1 MKKKLVALV
10 ALAAM
15 VLSMLPVAAFAD
27 ETTTPTTP
35 KINIYVTGYNNDM
48 SRDEISVSIT
58 GDDLEVGMLVY
69 WLVNGVDQPQY
80 LGKITRT
87 GESQNNFYIK
97 KADIPGIEDGV
108 NRPLTI
114 SVSDADFENFII
126 SKEVDKDIQP
136 VAPSSMKINVDTK
149 GGTSNR
155 TFTVTFDDEYVM
167 GANDELAYQQFD
179 KDGDPVPGTNTKY
192 VDITSV
198 KDGKFTFTK
207 SFDEDTAS
215 VKFTFERNGVA
226 DKDLTATVKLESPY
240 GEFKE
245 LMLDFGTTVIK
256 QGETLTG
263 KLYYVN
269 TDGKRTD
276 ITDEADS
283 YNVVTTD
290 SDALESSN
298 SPDTPTVTIAD
309 DATLG
314 SKVNILAFYNNKPVN
329 ASLTVID
336 DAEPGKVKMNI
347 TSGSIVTEKEDQ
359 IGVAFTLLDNNG
371 KTMKLSFRPTNVDIR
386 WIDSSVSDPGFS
398 VIATDGTTT
407 LLQTKGVLNTALA
420 CKKPCTGKFEITF
433 TDDKGH
439 AYQVVSDTF
448 TFKDPDA
455 EPEGAQKVVVT
466 IGSTT
471 MQVDGK
477 NKTIIAPPIIDNGR
491 TYVPLRAISE
501 AFGATVDWKQAT
513 NLITIDR
520 GDTHIVMTPYKL
532 AYTLNGQEKMMDV
545 APYISTAY
553 ASTMV
558 PVRFIADAFGFD
570 SIPEYNAD
578 NTTRAVTFTV
588 K

>member
-27 ETTTPTTP
+27 GTTTPA
-35 KINIYVTGYNNDM
+35 KDINIYVTGYDSNVSGQDV
-48 SRDEISVSIT
+48 SVSIT
-58 GDDLEVGMLVY
+58 GKDLKVGMAVY
-69 WLVNGVDQPQY
+69 WRVDNVSEFEY
-80 LGKITRT
+80 LGDITKTT
-87 GESQNNFYIK
+87 GQNNFYIK
-97 KADIPGIEDGV
+97 KADIPELSSADA
-108 NRPLTI
+108 NDLTI
-114 SVSDADFENFII
+114 AVMDDDLNRLALESFE
-126 SKEVDKDIQP
+126 KEVLP
-136 VAPSSMKINVDTK
+136 VAPSSMKITVDTK

-155 TFTVTFDDEYVM
+155 TFTVTFDDDYVM
-167 GANDELAYQQFD
+167 GENDELAYQQYD
-179 KDGDPVPGTNTKY
+179 KDGDAVPGTNTKY

-240 GEFKE
+240 GELKE
-245 LMLDFGTTVIK
+245 LDYDFGSAIVK
-256 QGETLTG
+256 QGEKVSGTV
-263 KLYYVN
+263 YYVN

-276 ITDEADS
+276 ITDEVEGYFFSCDDNSVIA
-283 YNVVTTD
+283 
-290 SDALESSN
+290 SSN
-298 SPDTPTVTIAD
+298 TTTGELTIAD
-309 DATLG
+309 NAKLG
-314 SKVNILAFYNNKPVN
+314 SVIKANAFYNGKTITT
-329 ASLTVID
+329 SLTVVS
-336 DAEPGKVKMNI
+336 DADPGDVKMNR
-347 TSGSIVTEKEDQ
+347 TSYNAGEEL
-359 IGVAFTLLDNNG
+359 GLEFTLLDDKG
-371 KTMKLSFRPTNVDIR
+371 QTKKLDFFPSNIDIR
-386 WIDSSVSDPGFS
+386 WIDSSVSDPGFR
-398 VIATDGTTT
+398 VNLTDHGASIT
-407 LLQTKGVLNTALA
+407 TKGKLLTSIT
-420 CKKPCTGKFEITF
+420 CDKPCTGKFEITF

-455 EPEGAQKVVVT
+455 EPEGAKKVVVT

-477 NKTIIAPPIIDNGR
+477 NKTIIAPPIVDNGR

-501 AFGATVDWKQAT
+501 AFGATVDWKQET

-532 AYTLNGQEKMMDV
+532 AYTLNGQEKIMDV

>member
-27 ETTTPTTP
+27 NTTTPA
-35 KINIYVTGYNNDM
+35 KDINIYVTGYDSNVSGQDV
-48 SRDEISVSIT
+48 SVSIT
-58 GDDLEVGMLVY
+58 GKDLKVGMAVY
-69 WLVNGVDQPQY
+69 WRVDNVSEFEY
-80 LGKITRT
+80 LGDITKTT
-87 GESQNNFYIK
+87 GQNNFYIK
-97 KADIPGIEDGV
+97 KADIPGLSSADA
-108 NRPLTI
+108 NDLTI
-114 SVSDADFENFII
+114 AVMDDDLNRLALESFE
-126 SKEVDKDIQP
+126 KEVLP
-136 VAPSSMKINVDTK
+136 VAPSSMKITVDTK

-155 TFTVTFDDEYVM
+155 TFTVTFDDDYVM
-167 GANDELAYQQFD
+167 GENDELAYQQYD
-179 KDGDPVPGTNTKY
+179 KDGDAVPGTNTKY

-245 LMLDFGTTVIK
+245 LVLDFGTTVIK

-290 SDALESSN
+290 SDALESSS

-455 EPEGAQKVVVT
+455 EPEGAEKVVVT

>member
-27 ETTTPTTP
+27 GTTTPA
-35 KINIYVTGYNNDM
+35 KDINIYVTGYDSNVSGQDV
-48 SRDEISVSIT
+48 SVSIT
-58 GDDLEVGMLVY
+58 GKDLKVGMAVY
-69 WLVNGVDQPQY
+69 WRVDNVSEFEY
-80 LGKITRT
+80 LGDITKTT
-87 GESQNNFYIK
+87 GQNNFYIK
-97 KADIPGIEDGV
+97 KADIPELSSADA
-108 NRPLTI
+108 NDLTI
-114 SVSDADFENFII
+114 AVMDDDLNRLALESFE
-126 SKEVDKDIQP
+126 KEVLP
-136 VAPSSMKINVDTK
+136 VAPSSMKITVDTK

-155 TFTVTFDDEYVM
+155 TFTVTFDDDYVM
-167 GANDELAYQQFD
+167 GENDELAYQQYD
-179 KDGDPVPGTNTKY
+179 KDGDAVPGTNTKY

-198 KDGKFTFTK
+198 KDGKFTFTE

-245 LMLDFGTTVIK
+245 LVLDFGTTVIK

-455 EPEGAQKVVVT
+455 EPEGAEKVVVT

-477 NKTIIAPPIIDNGR
+477 NKTIIAPPIVDNGR

>member
-27 ETTTPTTP
+27 GTTTPA
-35 KINIYVTGYNNDM
+35 KDINIYVTGYDSNVSGQDV
-48 SRDEISVSIT
+48 SVSIT
-58 GDDLEVGMLVY
+58 GKDLKVGMAVY
-69 WLVNGVDQPQY
+69 WRVDNVSEFEY
-80 LGKITRT
+80 LGDITKTT
-87 GESQNNFYIK
+87 GQNNFYIK
-97 KADIPGIEDGV
+97 KADIPGLSSADA
-108 NRPLTI
+108 NDLTI
-114 SVSDADFENFII
+114 AVMDDDLNRLALESFE
-126 SKEVDKDIQP
+126 KEVLP
-136 VAPSSMKINVDTK
+136 VAPSSMKITVDTK

-155 TFTVTFDDEYVM
+155 TFTVTFDDDYVM
-167 GANDELAYQQFD
+167 GENDELAYQQYD
-179 KDGDPVPGTNTKY
+179 KDGDAVPGTNTKY

-245 LMLDFGTTVIK
+245 LVLDFGTTVIK

-359 IGVAFTLLDNNG
+359 IGVAFTLLDDNG

-420 CKKPCTGKFEITF
+420 CTKPCTGKFEITF

-455 EPEGAQKVVVT
+455 EPEGAEKVVVT

-477 NKTIIAPPIIDNGR
+477 NKTIIAPPIVDNGR

-501 AFGATVDWKQAT
+501 AFGATVDWKQET

>member
-27 ETTTPTTP
+27 GTTTPA
-35 KINIYVTGYNNDM
+35 KDINIYVTGYDSNVSGQDV
-48 SRDEISVSIT
+48 SVSIT
-58 GDDLEVGMLVY
+58 GKDLKVGMAVY
-69 WLVNGVDQPQY
+69 WRVDNVSEFEY
-80 LGKITRT
+80 LGDITKTT
-87 GESQNNFYIK
+87 GQNNFYIK
-97 KADIPGIEDGV
+97 KADIPELSSADA
-108 NRPLTI
+108 NDLTI
-114 SVSDADFENFII
+114 AVMDDDLNRLALESFE
-126 SKEVDKDIQP
+126 KEVLP
-136 VAPSSMKINVDTK
+136 VAPSSMKITVDTK

-155 TFTVTFDDEYVM
+155 TFTVTFDDDYVM
-167 GANDELAYQQFD
+167 GENDELAYQQYD
-179 KDGDPVPGTNTKY
+179 KDGDAVPGTNTKY

-240 GEFKE
+240 GELKE
-245 LMLDFGTTVIK
+245 LDYDFGSAIVK
-256 QGETLTG
+256 QGEKVSGTV
-263 KLYYVN
+263 YYVN

-276 ITDEADS
+276 ITDEVEGYFFSCDDNSVIA
-283 YNVVTTD
+283 
-290 SDALESSN
+290 SSN
-298 SPDTPTVTIAD
+298 TTTGELTIAD
-309 DATLG
+309 NAKLG
-314 SKVNILAFYNNKPVN
+314 SVIKANAFYNGKTITT
-329 ASLTVID
+329 SLTVVS
-336 DAEPGKVKMNI
+336 DADPGDVKMNR
-347 TSGSIVTEKEDQ
+347 TSYNAGEEL
-359 IGVAFTLLDNNG
+359 GLEFTLLDDKG
-371 KTMKLSFRPTNVDIR
+371 QTKKLDFFPSNIDIR
-386 WIDSSVSDPGFS
+386 WIDSSVSDPGFR
-398 VIATDGTTT
+398 VNLTDHGASIT
-407 LLQTKGVLNTALA
+407 TKGKLLTSIT
-420 CKKPCTGKFEITF
+420 CDKPCTGKFEITF

-455 EPEGAQKVVVT
+455 EPEGAEKVVVT

-532 AYTLNGQEKMMDV
+532 AYTLNSQEKMMDV

>member
-27 ETTTPTTP
+27 GTTTPA
-35 KINIYVTGYNNDM
+35 KDINIYVTGYDSNVSGQDV
-48 SRDEISVSIT
+48 SVSIT
-58 GDDLEVGMLVY
+58 GKDLKVGMAVY
-69 WLVNGVDQPQY
+69 WRVDNVSEFEY
-80 LGKITRT
+80 LGDITKTT
-87 GESQNNFYIK
+87 GQNNFYIK
-97 KADIPGIEDGV
+97 KADIPELSSADA
-108 NRPLTI
+108 NDLTI
-114 SVSDADFENFII
+114 AVMDDDLNRLALESFE
-126 SKEVDKDIQP
+126 KEVIP
-136 VAPSSMKINVDTK
+136 VAPSSMKITVDTK

-155 TFTVTFDDEYVM
+155 TFTVTFDDDYVM
-167 GANDELAYQQFD
+167 GENDELAYQQYD
-179 KDGDPVPGTNTKY
+179 KNGDAVPGTNTKY

-198 KDGKFTFTK
+198 KDGKFTFTE

-245 LMLDFGTTVIK
+245 LVLDFGTTVIK

-371 KTMKLSFRPTNVDIR
+371 KNMKLSFRPTNVDIR

-420 CKKPCTGKFEITF
+420 CDKPCTGKFEITF

-455 EPEGAQKVVVT
+455 EPEGAKKVVVT

-477 NKTIIAPPIIDNGR
+477 NKTIIAPPIVDNGR

-501 AFGATVDWKQAT
+501 AFGATVDWKQET

-532 AYTLNGQEKMMDV
+532 AYTLNGQEKIMDV

>member
-27 ETTTPTTP
+27 GTTTPA
-35 KINIYVTGYNNDM
+35 KDINIYVTGYDSNVSGQDV
-48 SRDEISVSIT
+48 SVSIT
-58 GDDLEVGMLVY
+58 GKDLKVGMAVY
-69 WLVNGVDQPQY
+69 WRVDNVSEFEY
-80 LGKITRT
+80 LGDITKTT
-87 GESQNNFYIK
+87 GQNNFYIK
-97 KADIPGIEDGV
+97 KADIPGLSSADA
-108 NRPLTI
+108 NDLTI
-114 SVSDADFENFII
+114 AVMDDDLNRLALESFE
-126 SKEVDKDIQP
+126 KEVLP
-136 VAPSSMKINVDTK
+136 VAPSSMKITVDTK

-155 TFTVTFDDEYVM
+155 TFTVTFDDDYVM
-167 GANDELAYQQFD
+167 GENDELAYQQYD
-179 KDGDPVPGTNTKY
+179 KDGDAVPGTNTKY

-240 GEFKE
+240 GEFKK
-245 LMLDFGTTVIK
+245 LVLDFGTTVIK

-455 EPEGAQKVVVT
+455 EPEGAEKVVVT

>member
-1 MKKKLVALV
+1 MKKRLIALV

-15 VLSMLPVAAFAD
+15 VLSMLPVAAFAA
-27 ETTTPTTP
+27 ETTTPADD
-35 KINIYVTGYNNDM
+35 IEIYVTGYNNNTTGQDV
-48 SRDEISVSIT
+48 SISIT
-58 GDDLEVGMLVY
+58 GDDLKNGMTVLWRVE
-69 WLVNGVDQPQY
+69 GISEFTT
-80 LGKITRT
+80 LGDIYNP
-87 GESQNNFYIK
+87 GGQNNYYLK
-97 KADIPGIEDGV
+97 RADIPELSSGNKDK
-108 NRPLTI
+108 LTI
-114 SVSDADFENFII
+114 AVVDNELIRQAMESFE
-126 SKEVDKDIQP
+126 KEVVP
-136 VAPSSMKINVDTK
+136 VAPSSMKVTVDTK

-155 TFTVTFDDEYVM
+155 TFTVTFDDGYVM
-167 GANDELAYQQFD
+167 GANDQLAYEQFD

-192 VDITSV
+192 VDVTGV
-198 KDGKFTFTK
+198 KDGKFTFTR

-215 VKFTFERNGVA
+215 VKFTFERNDVA
-226 DKDLTATVKLESPY
+226 DKNLTATVKLASPY
-240 GEFKE
+240 GD
-245 LMLDFGTTVIK
+245 LDYYDFTFDTGSLVERGQDVAGTV
-256 QGETLTG
+256 
-263 KLYYVN
+263 YYVN
-269 TDGKRTD
+269 KEGKRYD
-276 ITDEADS
+276 ITDECLFA
-283 YNVVTTD
+283 VTPSNLVEAITD
-290 SDALESSN
+290 SSDCGFTVKEDAELN
-298 SPDTPTVTIAD
+298 KVITITA
-309 DATLG
+309 LFNG
-314 SKVNILAFYNNKPVN
+314 NKV
-329 ASLTVID
+329 ASQNFTIVE
-336 DAEPGKVKMNI
+336 DAEPGDVKMNR
-347 TSGSIVTEKEDQ
+347 TSYNAGEETGIE
-359 IGVAFTLLDNNG
+359 FTLLDDKG
-371 KTMKLSFRPTNVDIR
+371 QTKKLDFFPSNIDIR
-386 WIDSSVSDPGFS
+386 WIDSSVSDPGFR
-398 VIATDGTTT
+398 VNLTDHGASIT
-407 LLQTKGVLNTALA
+407 TKGKLLTSIT
-420 CKKPCTGKFEITF
+420 CDKPCTGKFEITF

>member
-27 ETTTPTTP
+27 GTTTPA
-35 KINIYVTGYNNDM
+35 KDINIYVTGYDSNVSGQDV
-48 SRDEISVSIT
+48 SVSIT
-58 GDDLEVGMLVY
+58 GKDLKVGMAVY
-69 WLVNGVDQPQY
+69 WRVDNVSEFEY
-80 LGKITRT
+80 LGDITKTT
-87 GESQNNFYIK
+87 GQNNFYIK
-97 KADIPGIEDGV
+97 KADIPELSSADA
-108 NRPLTI
+108 NDLTI
-114 SVSDADFENFII
+114 AVMDDDLNRLALESFE
-126 SKEVDKDIQP
+126 KEVIP
-136 VAPSSMKINVDTK
+136 VAPSSMKITVDTK

-155 TFTVTFDDEYVM
+155 TFTVTFDDDYVM
-167 GANDELAYQQFD
+167 GENDELAYQQYD
-179 KDGDPVPGTNTKY
+179 KDGDAVPGTNTKY

-240 GEFKE
+240 GELKE
-245 LMLDFGTTVIK
+245 LDYDFGSAIVK
-256 QGETLTG
+256 QGEKVSGTV
-263 KLYYVN
+263 YYVN

-276 ITDEADS
+276 ITDEVEGYFFSCDDNSVIA
-283 YNVVTTD
+283 
-290 SDALESSN
+290 SSN
-298 SPDTPTVTIAD
+298 TTTGELTIAD
-309 DATLG
+309 NAKLG
-314 SKVNILAFYNNKPVN
+314 SVIKANAFYNGKTITT
-329 ASLTVID
+329 SLTVVS
-336 DAEPGKVKMNI
+336 DADPGDVKMNR
-347 TSGSIVTEKEDQ
+347 TSYNAGEEL
-359 IGVAFTLLDNNG
+359 GLEFTLLDDKG
-371 KTMKLSFRPTNVDIR
+371 QTKKLDFFPSDINIR
-386 WIDSSVSDPGFS
+386 WIDSSVSDPGFR
-398 VIATDGTTT
+398 VNLTDHGASIT
-407 LLQTKGVLNTALA
+407 TKGKLLTSIT
-420 CKKPCTGKFEITF
+420 CDKPCTGKFEITF

>member
-27 ETTTPTTP
+27 GTTTPA
-35 KINIYVTGYNNDM
+35 KDINIYVTGYDSNVSGQDV
-48 SRDEISVSIT
+48 SVSIT
-58 GDDLEVGMLVY
+58 GKDLKVGMAVY
-69 WLVNGVDQPQY
+69 WRVDNVSEFEY
-80 LGKITRT
+80 LGDITKTT
-87 GESQNNFYIK
+87 GQNNFYIK
-97 KADIPGIEDGV
+97 KADIPELSSADA
-108 NRPLTI
+108 NDLTI
-114 SVSDADFENFII
+114 AVMDDDLNRLALESFE
-126 SKEVDKDIQP
+126 KEVLP
-136 VAPSSMKINVDTK
+136 VAPSSMKITVDTK

-155 TFTVTFDDEYVM
+155 TFTVTFDDDYVM
-167 GANDELAYQQFD
+167 GENDELAYQQYD
-179 KDGDPVPGTNTKY
+179 KDGDAVPGTNTKY

-240 GEFKE
+240 GELKE
-245 LMLDFGTTVIK
+245 LDYDFGSAIVK
-256 QGETLTG
+256 QGEKVSGTV
-263 KLYYVN
+263 YYVN

-276 ITDEADS
+276 ITDEVEGYFFSCDDNSVIAAS
-283 YNVVTTD
+283 NTTTGE
-290 SDALESSN
+290 L
-298 SPDTPTVTIAD
+298 TIAD
-309 DATLG
+309 NAKLG
-314 SKVNILAFYNNKPVN
+314 SVIKANAFYNGKTITT
-329 ASLTVID
+329 SLTVVS
-336 DAEPGKVKMNI
+336 DAEPGDVKMNR
-347 TSGSIVTEKEDQ
+347 TSYNAGEETGIE
-359 IGVAFTLLDNNG
+359 FTLLDDKG
-371 KTMKLSFRPTNVDIR
+371 QTMKLDFFPSDINIR
-386 WIDSSVSDPGFS
+386 WIDSSVSDPGFR
-398 VIATDGTTT
+398 VNLTDHGASIT
-407 LLQTKGVLNTALA
+407 TKGKLLTSIT
-420 CKKPCTGKFEITF
+420 CDKPCTGKFEITF

-455 EPEGAQKVVVT
+455 EPEGAEKVVVT

>member
-27 ETTTPTTP
+27 GTTTPA
-35 KINIYVTGYNNDM
+35 KDINIYVTGYDSNVSGQDV
-48 SRDEISVSIT
+48 SVSIT
-58 GDDLEVGMLVY
+58 GKDLKVGMAVY
-69 WLVNGVDQPQY
+69 WRVDNVSEFEY
-80 LGKITRT
+80 LGDITKTT
-87 GESQNNFYIK
+87 GQNNFYIK
-97 KADIPGIEDGV
+97 KADIPELSSADA
-108 NRPLTI
+108 NDLTI
-114 SVSDADFENFII
+114 AVMDDDLNRLALESFE
-126 SKEVDKDIQP
+126 KEVIP
-136 VAPSSMKINVDTK
+136 VAPSSMKITVDTK

-155 TFTVTFDDEYVM
+155 TFTVTFDDDYVM
-167 GANDELAYQQFD
+167 GENDELAYQQYD
-179 KDGDPVPGTNTKY
+179 KDGDAVPGTNTKY
-192 VDITSV
+192 VDIISV
-198 KDGKFTFTK
+198 KDGKFTFTE

-245 LMLDFGTTVIK
+245 LVLDFGTTVIK

-371 KTMKLSFRPTNVDIR
+371 KNMKLSFRPTNVDIR

-420 CKKPCTGKFEITF
+420 CDKPCTGKFEITF

-471 MQVDGK
+471 MQVDGN

>member
-15 VLSMLPVAAFAD
+15 VLSMLPVAAFAA
-27 ETTTPTTP
+27 ETTTPADD
-35 KINIYVTGYNNDM
+35 IEIYVTGYNNNTTGQDV
-48 SRDEISVSIT
+48 SISIT
-58 GDDLEVGMLVY
+58 GDDLKNGMTVLWRVE
-69 WLVNGVDQPQY
+69 GISEFTT
-80 LGKITRT
+80 LGDIYNP
-87 GESQNNFYIK
+87 GGQNNYYLK
-97 KADIPGIEDGV
+97 RADIPELSSGNKDK
-108 NRPLTI
+108 LTI
-114 SVSDADFENFII
+114 AVVDNELIRQAMESFE
-126 SKEVDKDIQP
+126 KEVVP
-136 VAPSSMKINVDTK
+136 VAPSSMKVTVDTK

-155 TFTVTFDDEYVM
+155 TFTVTFDDGYVM
-167 GANDELAYQQFD
+167 GANDQLAYEQFD

-192 VDITSV
+192 VDVTGV
-198 KDGKFTFTK
+198 KDGKFTFTR

-215 VKFTFERNGVA
+215 VKFTFERNDVA
-226 DKDLTATVKLESPY
+226 DKNLTATVKLASPY
-240 GEFKE
+240 GD
-245 LMLDFGTTVIK
+245 LDYYDFTFDTGSLVERGQDVAGTV
-256 QGETLTG
+256 
-263 KLYYVN
+263 YYVN
-269 TDGKRTD
+269 KEGKRYD
-276 ITDEADS
+276 ITDECLFA
-283 YNVVTTD
+283 VTPSNLVETITD
-290 SDALESSN
+290 SSDCGFTVKEDAELN
-298 SPDTPTVTIAD
+298 KVITITA
-309 DATLG
+309 LFNG
-314 SKVNILAFYNNKPVN
+314 NKV
-329 ASLTVID
+329 ASQNFTIVE
-336 DAEPGKVKMNI
+336 DAEPGDVKMNR
-347 TSGSIVTEKEDQ
+347 TSYNAGEETGIE
-359 IGVAFTLLDNNG
+359 FTLLDDKG
-371 KTMKLSFRPTNVDIR
+371 QTMKLDFFPSDINIR
-386 WIDSSVSDPGFS
+386 WIDSSVSDPGFR
-398 VIATDGTTT
+398 VNLTDHGASIT
-407 LLQTKGVLNTALA
+407 TKGKLLTSIT
-420 CKKPCTGKFEITF
+420 CDKPCTGKFEITF

-455 EPEGAQKVVVT
+455 EPEGAEKVVVT

>member
-1 MKKKLVALV
+1 MKKRLIALV

-15 VLSMLPVAAFAD
+15 VLSMLPVAAFAA
-27 ETTTPTTP
+27 ETTTPADD
-35 KINIYVTGYNNDM
+35 IEIYVTGYNNNTTGQDV
-48 SRDEISVSIT
+48 SISIT
-58 GDDLEVGMLVY
+58 GDDLKNGMTVLWRVE
-69 WLVNGVDQPQY
+69 GISEFTT
-80 LGKITRT
+80 LGDIYNP
-87 GESQNNFYIK
+87 GGQNNYYLK
-97 KADIPGIEDGV
+97 RADIPELSSGNKDK
-108 NRPLTI
+108 LTI
-114 SVSDADFENFII
+114 AVVDNELIRQAMESFE
-126 SKEVDKDIQP
+126 KEVVP
-136 VAPSSMKINVDTK
+136 VAPSSMKVTVDTK

-155 TFTVTFDDEYVM
+155 TFTVTFDDGYVM
-167 GANDELAYQQFD
+167 GANDQLAYEQFD

-192 VDITSV
+192 VDVTGV
-198 KDGKFTFTK
+198 KDGKFTFTR

-215 VKFTFERNGVA
+215 VKFTFERNDVA
-226 DKDLTATVKLESPY
+226 DKNLTATVKLASPY
-240 GEFKE
+240 GD
-245 LMLDFGTTVIK
+245 LDYYDFTFDTGSLVERGQDVAGTV
-256 QGETLTG
+256 
-263 KLYYVN
+263 YYVN
-269 TDGKRTD
+269 KEGKRYD
-276 ITDEADS
+276 ITDECLFA
-283 YNVVTTD
+283 VTPSNLVEAITD
-290 SDALESSN
+290 SSDCGF
-298 SPDTPTVTIAD
+298 TV
-309 DATLG
+309 
-314 SKVNILAFYNNKPVN
+314 KN
-329 ASLTVID
+329 
-336 DAEPGKVKMNI
+336 DAELNKVITITALFNGNKIASQSFTIVSDADPGDVKMNR
-347 TSGSIVTEKEDQ
+347 TSYNAGEEL
-359 IGVAFTLLDNNG
+359 GLEFTLLDDKG
-371 KTMKLSFRPTNVDIR
+371 QTKKLDFFPSNIDIR
-386 WIDSSVSDPGFS
+386 WIDSSVSDPGFR
-398 VIATDGTTT
+398 VNLTDHGASIT
-407 LLQTKGVLNTALA
+407 TKGKLLTSIT
-420 CKKPCTGKFEITF
+420 CDKPCTGKFEITF

-455 EPEGAQKVVVT
+455 EPEGAEKVVVT

>member
-27 ETTTPTTP
+27 GTTTPA
-35 KINIYVTGYNNDM
+35 KDINIYVTGYDSNVSGQDV
-48 SRDEISVSIT
+48 SVSIT
-58 GDDLEVGMLVY
+58 GKDLKVGMAVY
-69 WLVNGVDQPQY
+69 WRVDNVSEFEY
-80 LGKITRT
+80 LGDITKTT
-87 GESQNNFYIK
+87 GQNNFYIK
-97 KADIPGIEDGV
+97 KADIPELSSADA
-108 NRPLTI
+108 NDLTI
-114 SVSDADFENFII
+114 AVMDDDLNRLALESFE
-126 SKEVDKDIQP
+126 KEVLP
-136 VAPSSMKINVDTK
+136 VAPSSMKITVDTK

-155 TFTVTFDDEYVM
+155 TFTVTFDDDYVM
-167 GANDELAYQQFD
+167 GENDELAYQQYD
-179 KDGDPVPGTNTKY
+179 KDGDAVPGTNTQY

-245 LMLDFGTTVIK
+245 LVLDFGTTVIK

-359 IGVAFTLLDNNG
+359 IGVAFTLLDDNG
-371 KTMKLSFRPTNVDIR
+371 KNMKLSFRPTNVDIR

-455 EPEGAQKVVVT
+455 EPEGAEKVVVT

>member
-27 ETTTPTTP
+27 DTTTPA
-35 KINIYVTGYNNDM
+35 KDINIYVTGYDSNVSGQDV
-48 SRDEISVSIT
+48 SVSIT
-58 GDDLEVGMLVY
+58 GKDLKVGMAVY
-69 WLVNGVDQPQY
+69 WRVDDVSEFEY
-80 LGKITRT
+80 LGDITKTT
-87 GESQNNFYIK
+87 GQNNFYIK
-97 KADIPGIEDGV
+97 KADIPELSSADA
-108 NRPLTI
+108 NDLTI
-114 SVSDADFENFII
+114 AVMDDDLNRLALESFE
-126 SKEVDKDIQP
+126 KEVLP
-136 VAPSSMKINVDTK
+136 VAPSSMKITVDTK

-155 TFTVTFDDEYVM
+155 TFTVTFDDDYVM
-167 GANDELAYQQFD
+167 GENDELAYQQYD
-179 KDGDPVPGTNTKY
+179 KDGDAVPGTNTKY

-240 GEFKE
+240 GELKE
-245 LMLDFGTTVIK
+245 LDYDFGSAIVK
-256 QGETLTG
+256 QGEKVSGTV
-263 KLYYVN
+263 YYVN

-276 ITDEADS
+276 ITDEVEGYFFSCDDNSVIAAS
-283 YNVVTTD
+283 NTTTGE
-290 SDALESSN
+290 L
-298 SPDTPTVTIAD
+298 TIAD
-309 DATLG
+309 NAKLG
-314 SKVNILAFYNNKPVN
+314 SVIKANAFYNGKTITT
-329 ASLTVID
+329 SLTVVS
-336 DAEPGKVKMNI
+336 DADPGDVKMNR
-347 TSGSIVTEKEDQ
+347 TSYNAGEEL
-359 IGVAFTLLDNNG
+359 GLEFTLLDDKG
-371 KTMKLSFRPTNVDIR
+371 QTMKLDFFPSNIDIR
-386 WIDSSVSDPGFS
+386 WIDSSVSDPGFR
-398 VIATDGTTT
+398 VNLTDHGASIT
-407 LLQTKGVLNTALA
+407 TKGKLLTSIT
-420 CKKPCTGKFEITF
+420 CDKPCTGKFEITF

-455 EPEGAQKVVVT
+455 EPEGAEKVVVT

-477 NKTIIAPPIIDNGR
+477 NTTIIAPPIIDNGR

>member
-27 ETTTPTTP
+27 NTTTPA
-35 KINIYVTGYNNDM
+35 KDINIYVTGYDSNVSGQDV
-48 SRDEISVSIT
+48 SVSIT
-58 GDDLEVGMLVY
+58 GKDLKVGMAVY
-69 WLVNGVDQPQY
+69 WRVDNVSEFEY
-80 LGKITRT
+80 LGDITKTT
-87 GESQNNFYIK
+87 GQNNFYIK
-97 KADIPGIEDGV
+97 KADIPGLSSADA
-108 NRPLTI
+108 NDLTI
-114 SVSDADFENFII
+114 AVMDDDLNRLALESFE
-126 SKEVDKDIQP
+126 KEVLP
-136 VAPSSMKINVDTK
+136 VAPSSMKITVDTK

-155 TFTVTFDDEYVM
+155 TFTVTFDDDYVM
-167 GANDELAYQQFD
+167 GANDQLAYEQFD

-192 VDITSV
+192 VDVTDV
-198 KDGKFTFTK
+198 KDGKFTFTR

-215 VKFTFERNGVA
+215 VKFTFERNDVA
-226 DKDLTATVKLESPY
+226 DKNLTATVKLASPY
-240 GEFKE
+240 GD
-245 LMLDFGTTVIK
+245 LDYYDFTFDTGSLVERG
-256 QGETLTG
+256 QDVTG
-263 KLYYVN
+263 KIYYVN
-269 TDGKRTD
+269 KDGKRHD
-276 ITDEADS
+276 ITDECFFA
-283 YNVVTTD
+283 VTPTNLVETITD
-290 SDALESSN
+290 SSDCGF
-298 SPDTPTVTIAD
+298 TV
-309 DATLG
+309 
-314 SKVNILAFYNNKPVN
+314 KN
-329 ASLTVID
+329 
-336 DAEPGKVKMNI
+336 DAELNKVITITALFNGNKIASQSFTIVSDADPGDVKMNR
-347 TSGSIVTEKEDQ
+347 TSYNAGEEL
-359 IGVAFTLLDNNG
+359 GLEFTLLDDKG
-371 KTMKLSFRPTNVDIR
+371 QTKKLDFFPSNIDIR
-386 WIDSSVSDPGFS
+386 WIDSSVSDPGFR
-398 VIATDGTTT
+398 VNLTDHGASIT
-407 LLQTKGVLNTALA
+407 TKGKLLTSIT
-420 CKKPCTGKFEITF
+420 CDKPCTGKFEITF

-455 EPEGAQKVVVT
+455 EPEGAEKVVVT

>member
-1 MKKKLVALV
+1 MKKRLIALV

-15 VLSMLPVAAFAD
+15 VLSMLPVAAFAA
-27 ETTTPTTP
+27 ETTTPADD
-35 KINIYVTGYNNDM
+35 IEIYVTGYNNNTTGQDV
-48 SRDEISVSIT
+48 SISIT
-58 GDDLEVGMLVY
+58 GDDLKNGMTVLWRVE
-69 WLVNGVDQPQY
+69 GISEFTT
-80 LGKITRT
+80 LGDIYNP
-87 GESQNNFYIK
+87 GGQNNYYLK
-97 KADIPGIEDGV
+97 RADIPELSSGNKDK
-108 NRPLTI
+108 LTI
-114 SVSDADFENFII
+114 AIVDNELIRQAMESFE
-126 SKEVDKDIQP
+126 KEVVP
-136 VAPSSMKINVDTK
+136 VAPSSMKVTVDTK

-155 TFTVTFDDEYVM
+155 TFTVTFDDGYVM
-167 GANDELAYQQFD
+167 GANDQLAYEQFD

-192 VDITSV
+192 VDVTGV
-198 KDGKFTFTK
+198 KDGKFTFTR
-207 SFDEDTAS
+207 SFDEDTVS
-215 VKFTFERNGVA
+215 VKFTFERNDVA
-226 DKDLTATVKLESPY
+226 DKNLTATVKLASPY
-240 GEFKE
+240 GD
-245 LMLDFGTTVIK
+245 LDYYDFTFDTGSLVERGQDVAGTV
-256 QGETLTG
+256 
-263 KLYYVN
+263 YYVN
-269 TDGKRTD
+269 KEGKRYD
-276 ITDEADS
+276 ITDECLFA
-283 YNVVTTD
+283 VTPSNLVEAITD
-290 SDALESSN
+290 SSDCGFTVKEDAELN
-298 SPDTPTVTIAD
+298 KVITITA
-309 DATLG
+309 LFNG
-314 SKVNILAFYNNKPVN
+314 NKV
-329 ASLTVID
+329 ASQNFTIVE
-336 DAEPGKVKMNI
+336 DAEPGDVKMNR
-347 TSGSIVTEKEDQ
+347 TSYNAGEETGIE
-359 IGVAFTLLDNNG
+359 FTLLDDKG
-371 KTMKLSFRPTNVDIR
+371 QTMKLDFFPSDINIR
-386 WIDSSVSDPGFS
+386 WIDSSVSDPGFR
-398 VIATDGTTT
+398 VNLTDHGASIT
-407 LLQTKGVLNTALA
+407 TKGKLLTSIT
-420 CKKPCTGKFEITF
+420 CDKPCTGKFEITF

-455 EPEGAQKVVVT
+455 EPEGAEKVVVT

>member
-27 ETTTPTTP
+27 DTTTPA
-35 KINIYVTGYNNDM
+35 KDINIYVTGYDSNVSGQDV
-48 SRDEISVSIT
+48 SVSIT
-58 GDDLEVGMLVY
+58 GKDLKVGMAVY
-69 WLVNGVDQPQY
+69 WRVDNVSEFEY
-80 LGKITRT
+80 LGDITKTT
-87 GESQNNFYIK
+87 GQNNFYIK
-97 KADIPGIEDGV
+97 KADIPGLSSADA
-108 NRPLTI
+108 NDLTI
-114 SVSDADFENFII
+114 AVMDDDLNRLALESFE
-126 SKEVDKDIQP
+126 KEVLP
-136 VAPSSMKINVDTK
+136 VAPSSMKITVDTK

-155 TFTVTFDDEYVM
+155 TFTVTFDDDYVM
-167 GANDELAYQQFD
+167 GENDELAYQQYD
-179 KDGDPVPGTNTKY
+179 KDGDAVPGTNTKY

-245 LMLDFGTTVIK
+245 LVLDFGTTVIK

-455 EPEGAQKVVVT
+455 EPEGAEKVVVT

>member
-1 MKKKLVALV
+1 MKKRLIALV

-15 VLSMLPVAAFAD
+15 VLSMLPVAAFAA
-27 ETTTPTTP
+27 ETTTPADD
-35 KINIYVTGYNNDM
+35 IEIYVTGYNNNTTGQDV
-48 SRDEISVSIT
+48 SISIT
-58 GDDLEVGMLVY
+58 GDDLKNGMTVLWRVE
-69 WLVNGVDQPQY
+69 GISEFTT
-80 LGKITRT
+80 LGDIYNP
-87 GESQNNFYIK
+87 GGQNNYYLK
-97 KADIPGIEDGV
+97 RADIPELSSGNKDK
-108 NRPLTI
+108 LTI
-114 SVSDADFENFII
+114 AVVDNELIRQAMESFE
-126 SKEVDKDIQP
+126 KEVVP
-136 VAPSSMKINVDTK
+136 VAPSSMKVTVDTK

-155 TFTVTFDDEYVM
+155 TFTVTFDDGYVM
-167 GANDELAYQQFD
+167 GANDQLAYEQFD
-179 KDGDPVPGTNTKY
+179 KDGDAVPGTNTQY

-240 GEFKE
+240 GELKE
-245 LMLDFGTTVIK
+245 LDYDFGSAIVK
-256 QGETLTG
+256 QGEKVSGTV
-263 KLYYVN
+263 YYVN

-276 ITDEADS
+276 ITDEVEGYFFSCDDNSVIA
-283 YNVVTTD
+283 
-290 SDALESSN
+290 SSN
-298 SPDTPTVTIAD
+298 TTTGELTIAD
-309 DATLG
+309 NAKLG
-314 SKVNILAFYNNKPVN
+314 SVIKANAFYNGKTITT
-329 ASLTVID
+329 SLTVVS
-336 DAEPGKVKMNI
+336 DADPGDVKMNR
-347 TSGSIVTEKEDQ
+347 TSYNAGEEL
-359 IGVAFTLLDNNG
+359 GLEFTLLDDKG
-371 KTMKLSFRPTNVDIR
+371 QTKKLDFFPSNIDIR
-386 WIDSSVSDPGFS
+386 WIDSSVSDPGFR
-398 VIATDGTTT
+398 VNLTDHGASIT
-407 LLQTKGVLNTALA
+407 TKGKLLTSIT
-420 CKKPCTGKFEITF
+420 CDKPCTGKFEITF

-455 EPEGAQKVVVT
+455 EPEGAEKVVVT

-477 NKTIIAPPIIDNGR
+477 NKTIIAPPIVDNGR

>member
-1 MKKKLVALV
+1 MKKRLIALV

-15 VLSMLPVAAFAD
+15 VLSMLPVAAFAA
-27 ETTTPTTP
+27 ETTTPADD
-35 KINIYVTGYNNDM
+35 IEIYVTGYNNNTTGQDV
-48 SRDEISVSIT
+48 SISIT
-58 GDDLEVGMLVY
+58 GDDLKNGMTVLWRVE
-69 WLVNGVDQPQY
+69 GISEFTT
-80 LGKITRT
+80 LGDIYNP
-87 GESQNNFYIK
+87 GGQNNYYLK
-97 KADIPGIEDGV
+97 RADIPELSSGNKDK
-108 NRPLTI
+108 LTI
-114 SVSDADFENFII
+114 AVVDNELIRQAMESFE
-126 SKEVDKDIQP
+126 KEVVP
-136 VAPSSMKINVDTK
+136 VAPSSMKVTVDTK

-155 TFTVTFDDEYVM
+155 TFTVTFDDGYVM
-167 GANDELAYQQFD
+167 GANDQLAYEQFD

-192 VDITSV
+192 VDVTGV
-198 KDGKFTFTK
+198 KDGKFTFTR

-215 VKFTFERNGVA
+215 VKFTFERNDVA
-226 DKDLTATVKLESPY
+226 DKNLTATVKLASPY
-240 GEFKE
+240 GD
-245 LMLDFGTTVIK
+245 LDYYDFTFDTGSLVERGQDVAGTV
-256 QGETLTG
+256 
-263 KLYYVN
+263 YYVN
-269 TDGKRTD
+269 KEGKRYD
-276 ITDEADS
+276 ITDECLFA
-283 YNVVTTD
+283 VTPSNLVEAITD
-290 SDALESSN
+290 SSDCGFTVKEDAELN
-298 SPDTPTVTIAD
+298 KVITITA
-309 DATLG
+309 LFNG
-314 SKVNILAFYNNKPVN
+314 NKV
-329 ASLTVID
+329 ASQNFTIVE
-336 DAEPGKVKMNI
+336 DAEPGDVKMNR
-347 TSGSIVTEKEDQ
+347 TSYNAGEETGIE
-359 IGVAFTLLDNNG
+359 FTLLDDKG
-371 KTMKLSFRPTNVDIR
+371 QTMKLDFFPSNIDIR
-386 WIDSSVSDPGFS
+386 WIDSSVSDPGFR
-398 VIATDGTTT
+398 VNLTDHGASIT
-407 LLQTKGVLNTALA
+407 TKGKLLTSIT
-420 CKKPCTGKFEITF
+420 CDKPCTGKFEITF

-455 EPEGAQKVVVT
+455 EPEGAKKVVVT

-477 NKTIIAPPIIDNGR
+477 NKTIIAPPIVDNGR

-501 AFGATVDWKQAT
+501 AFGATVDWKQES

>member
-15 VLSMLPVAAFAD
+15 VLSMLPVAAFAV
-27 ETTTPTTP
+27 ETTTPADD
-35 KINIYVTGYNNDM
+35 IEIYVTGYNNNTTGQDV
-48 SRDEISVSIT
+48 SISIT
-58 GDDLEVGMLVY
+58 GDDLKNGMTVLWRVE
-69 WLVNGVDQPQY
+69 GISEFTT
-80 LGKITRT
+80 LGDIYNP
-87 GESQNNFYIK
+87 GGQNNYYLK
-97 KADIPGIEDGV
+97 RADIPELSSGNKDK
-108 NRPLTI
+108 LTI
-114 SVSDADFENFII
+114 AIVDNELIRQAMESFE
-126 SKEVDKDIQP
+126 KEVVP
-136 VAPSSMKINVDTK
+136 VAPSSMKVTVDTK

-155 TFTVTFDDEYVM
+155 TFTVTFDDGYVM
-167 GANDELAYQQFD
+167 GANDQLAYEQFD

-192 VDITSV
+192 VDVTGV
-198 KDGKFTFTK
+198 KDGKFTFTR

-215 VKFTFERNGVA
+215 VKFTFERNDVA
-226 DKDLTATVKLESPY
+226 DKNLTATVKLASPY
-240 GEFKE
+240 GD
-245 LMLDFGTTVIK
+245 LDYYDFTFDTGSLVERGQDVAGTV
-256 QGETLTG
+256 
-263 KLYYVN
+263 YYVN
-269 TDGKRTD
+269 KEGKRYD
-276 ITDEADS
+276 ITDECLFA
-283 YNVVTTD
+283 VTPSNLVEAITD
-290 SDALESSN
+290 SSDCGFTVKEDAELN
-298 SPDTPTVTIAD
+298 KVITITA
-309 DATLG
+309 LFNG
-314 SKVNILAFYNNKPVN
+314 NKV
-329 ASLTVID
+329 ASQNFTIVE
-336 DAEPGKVKMNI
+336 DAEPGDVKMNR
-347 TSGSIVTEKEDQ
+347 TSYNAGEETGIE
-359 IGVAFTLLDNNG
+359 FTLLDDKG
-371 KTMKLSFRPTNVDIR
+371 QTMKLDFFPSDINIR
-386 WIDSSVSDPGFS
+386 WIDSSVSDPGFR
-398 VIATDGTTT
+398 VNLTDHGASIT
-407 LLQTKGVLNTALA
+407 TKGKLLTSIT
-420 CKKPCTGKFEITF
+420 CDKPCTGKFEITF

-455 EPEGAQKVVVT
+455 EPEGAEKVVVT

>member
-27 ETTTPTTP
+27 NTTTPA
-35 KINIYVTGYNNDM
+35 KDINIYVTGYDSNVSGQDV
-48 SRDEISVSIT
+48 SVSIT
-58 GDDLEVGMLVY
+58 GKDLKVGMAVY
-69 WLVNGVDQPQY
+69 WRVDNVSEFEY
-80 LGKITRT
+80 LGDITKTT
-87 GESQNNFYIK
+87 GQNNFYIK
-97 KADIPGIEDGV
+97 KADIPGLSSADA
-108 NRPLTI
+108 NDLTI
-114 SVSDADFENFII
+114 AVMDDDLNRLALESFE
-126 SKEVDKDIQP
+126 KEVLP
-136 VAPSSMKINVDTK
+136 VAPSSMKITVDTK
-149 GGTSNR
+149 GGTSSR
-155 TFTVTFDDEYVM
+155 TFTVTFDDDYVM
-167 GANDELAYQQFD
+167 GENDELAYQQYD
-179 KDGDPVPGTNTKY
+179 KDGDAVPGTNTQY

-245 LMLDFGTTVIK
+245 LVLDFGTTVIK

-359 IGVAFTLLDNNG
+359 IGVAFTLLDDNG

-455 EPEGAQKVVVT
+455 EPEGAEKVVVT

-477 NKTIIAPPIIDNGR
+477 NKTIIAPPIVDNGR

>member
-1 MKKKLVALV
+1 MKKRLIALV

-15 VLSMLPVAAFAD
+15 VLSMLPVAAFAA
-27 ETTTPTTP
+27 ETTTPADD
-35 KINIYVTGYNNDM
+35 IEIYVTGYNNNTTGQDV
-48 SRDEISVSIT
+48 SISIT
-58 GDDLEVGMLVY
+58 GDDLKNGMTVLWRVE
-69 WLVNGVDQPQY
+69 GISEFTT
-80 LGKITRT
+80 LGDIYNP
-87 GESQNNFYIK
+87 GGQNNYYLK
-97 KADIPGIEDGV
+97 RADIPELSSGNKDK
-108 NRPLTI
+108 LTI
-114 SVSDADFENFII
+114 AVVDNELIRQAMESFE
-126 SKEVDKDIQP
+126 KEVVP
-136 VAPSSMKINVDTK
+136 VAPSSMKITIDTK

-155 TFTVTFDDEYVM
+155 TFTVTFDDGYVM
-167 GANDELAYQQFD
+167 GANDQLAYEQFD

-192 VDITSV
+192 VDVTGV
-198 KDGKFTFTK
+198 KDGKFTFTR

-215 VKFTFERNGVA
+215 VKFTFERNDVA
-226 DKDLTATVKLESPY
+226 DKNLTATVKLASPY
-240 GEFKE
+240 GD
-245 LMLDFGTTVIK
+245 LDYYDFTFDTGSLVERGQDVAGTV
-256 QGETLTG
+256 
-263 KLYYVN
+263 YYVN
-269 TDGKRTD
+269 KEGKRYD
-276 ITDEADS
+276 ITDECLFA
-283 YNVVTTD
+283 VTPSNLVEAITD
-290 SDALESSN
+290 SSDCGFTVKEDAELN
-298 SPDTPTVTIAD
+298 KVITITA
-309 DATLG
+309 LFNG
-314 SKVNILAFYNNKPVN
+314 NKVDSQNFTIVE
-329 ASLTVID
+329 
-336 DAEPGKVKMNI
+336 DAEPGDVKMNR
-347 TSGSIVTEKEDQ
+347 TSYNAGEEL
-359 IGVAFTLLDNNG
+359 GLEFTLLDDKG
-371 KTMKLSFRPTNVDIR
+371 QTKKLDFFPSNIDIR
-386 WIDSSVSDPGFS
+386 WIDSSVSDPGFR
-398 VIATDGTTT
+398 VNLTDHGASIT
-407 LLQTKGVLNTALA
+407 TKGKLLTSIT
-420 CKKPCTGKFEITF
+420 CDKPCTGKFEITF

-455 EPEGAQKVVVT
+455 EPEGAEKVVVT

-477 NKTIIAPPIIDNGR
+477 NKTIIAPPIVDNGR

-532 AYTLNGQEKMMDV
+532 AYTLNDQEKMMDV

>member
-1 MKKKLVALV
+1 MKKRLIALV

-15 VLSMLPVAAFAD
+15 VLSMLPVAAFAA
-27 ETTTPTTP
+27 ETTTPADD
-35 KINIYVTGYNNDM
+35 IEIYVTGYNNNTTGQDV
-48 SRDEISVSIT
+48 SISIT
-58 GDDLEVGMLVY
+58 GDDLKNGMTVLWRVE
-69 WLVNGVDQPQY
+69 GISEFTT
-80 LGKITRT
+80 LGDIYNP
-87 GESQNNFYIK
+87 GGQNNYYLK
-97 KADIPGIEDGV
+97 RADIPELSSGNKDK
-108 NRPLTI
+108 LTI
-114 SVSDADFENFII
+114 AIVDNELIRQAMESFE
-126 SKEVDKDIQP
+126 KEVVP
-136 VAPSSMKINVDTK
+136 VAPSSMKVTVDTK

-155 TFTVTFDDEYVM
+155 TFTVTFDDGYVM
-167 GANDELAYQQFD
+167 GANDQLAYEQFD

-192 VDITSV
+192 VDVTGV
-198 KDGKFTFTK
+198 KDGKFTFTR

-215 VKFTFERNGVA
+215 VKFTFERNDVA
-226 DKDLTATVKLESPY
+226 DKNLTATVKLASPY
-240 GEFKE
+240 GD
-245 LMLDFGTTVIK
+245 LDYYDFTFDTGSLVERGQDVAGTV
-256 QGETLTG
+256 
-263 KLYYVN
+263 YYVN
-269 TDGKRTD
+269 KEGKRYD
-276 ITDEADS
+276 ITDECLFA
-283 YNVVTTD
+283 VTPSNLVEAITD
-290 SDALESSN
+290 SSDCGFTVKEDAELN
-298 SPDTPTVTIAD
+298 KVITITA
-309 DATLG
+309 LFNG
-314 SKVNILAFYNNKPVN
+314 NKV
-329 ASLTVID
+329 ASQNFTIVE
-336 DAEPGKVKMNI
+336 DAEPGDVKMNR
-347 TSGSIVTEKEDQ
+347 TSYNAGEETGIE
-359 IGVAFTLLDNNG
+359 FTLLDDKG
-371 KTMKLSFRPTNVDIR
+371 QTMKLDFFPSDINIR
-386 WIDSSVSDPGFS
+386 WIDSSVSDPGFR
-398 VIATDGTTT
+398 VNLTDHGASIT
-407 LLQTKGVLNTALA
+407 TKGKLLTSIT
-420 CKKPCTGKFEITF
+420 CDKPCTGKFEITF

-455 EPEGAQKVVVT
+455 EPEGAEKVVVT

-477 NKTIIAPPIIDNGR
+477 NKTIIAPPIVDNGR

-570 SIPEYNAD
+570 SIPEYNVD

>member
-27 ETTTPTTP
+27 DTTTPA
-35 KINIYVTGYNNDM
+35 KDINIYVTGYDSNVSGQDV
-48 SRDEISVSIT
+48 SVSIT
-58 GDDLEVGMLVY
+58 GKDLKVGMAVY
-69 WLVNGVDQPQY
+69 WRVDDVSEFEY
-80 LGKITRT
+80 LGDITKTT
-87 GESQNNFYIK
+87 GQNNFYIK
-97 KADIPGIEDGV
+97 KADIPELSSADA
-108 NRPLTI
+108 NDLTI
-114 SVSDADFENFII
+114 AVMDDDLNRLALESFE
-126 SKEVDKDIQP
+126 KEVIP
-136 VAPSSMKINVDTK
+136 VAPSSMKITVDTK

-155 TFTVTFDDEYVM
+155 TFTVTFDDDYVM
-167 GANDELAYQQFD
+167 GENDELAYQQYD
-179 KDGDPVPGTNTKY
+179 KDGDAVPGTNTKY

-245 LMLDFGTTVIK
+245 LVLDFGTTVIK

-455 EPEGAQKVVVT
+455 KPEGAEKVVVT

>member
-15 VLSMLPVAAFAD
+15 VLSMLPVAAFAA
-27 ETTTPTTP
+27 ETTTPADD
-35 KINIYVTGYNNDM
+35 IEIYVTGYNNNTTGQDV
-48 SRDEISVSIT
+48 SISIT
-58 GDDLEVGMLVY
+58 GDDLKNGMTVLWRVE
-69 WLVNGVDQPQY
+69 GISEFTT
-80 LGKITRT
+80 LGDIYNP
-87 GESQNNFYIK
+87 GGQNNYYLK
-97 KADIPGIEDGV
+97 RADIPELSSGNKDK
-108 NRPLTI
+108 LTI
-114 SVSDADFENFII
+114 AVVDNELIRQAMESFE
-126 SKEVDKDIQP
+126 KEVVP
-136 VAPSSMKINVDTK
+136 VAPSSMKVTVDTK

-155 TFTVTFDDEYVM
+155 TFTVTFDDGYVM
-167 GANDELAYQQFD
+167 GANDQLAYEQFD

-192 VDITSV
+192 VDVTGV
-198 KDGKFTFTK
+198 KDGKFTFTR

-215 VKFTFERNGVA
+215 VKFTFERNDVA
-226 DKDLTATVKLESPY
+226 NKNLTATVKLASPY
-240 GEFKE
+240 GD
-245 LMLDFGTTVIK
+245 LDYYDFTFDTGSLVERGQDVAGTV
-256 QGETLTG
+256 
-263 KLYYVN
+263 YYVN
-269 TDGKRTD
+269 KEGKRYD
-276 ITDEADS
+276 ITDECLFA
-283 YNVVTTD
+283 VTPSNLVEAITD
-290 SDALESSN
+290 SSDCGFTVKEDAELN
-298 SPDTPTVTIAD
+298 KVITITA
-309 DATLG
+309 LFNG
-314 SKVNILAFYNNKPVN
+314 NKV
-329 ASLTVID
+329 ASQNFTIVE
-336 DAEPGKVKMNI
+336 DAEPGDVKMNR
-347 TSGSIVTEKEDQ
+347 TSYNAGEETGIE
-359 IGVAFTLLDNNG
+359 FTLLDDKG
-371 KTMKLSFRPTNVDIR
+371 QTMKLDFFPSDINIR
-386 WIDSSVSDPGFS
+386 WIDSSVSDPGFR
-398 VIATDGTTT
+398 VNLTDHGASIT
-407 LLQTKGVLNTALA
+407 TKGKLLTSIT
-420 CKKPCTGKFEITF
+420 CDKPCTGKFEITF

-455 EPEGAQKVVVT
+455 EPEGAEKVVVT

>member
-27 ETTTPTTP
+27 DTTTPA
-35 KINIYVTGYNNDM
+35 KDINIYVTGYDSNVSGQDV
-48 SRDEISVSIT
+48 SVSIT
-58 GDDLEVGMLVY
+58 GKDLKVGMAVY
-69 WLVNGVDQPQY
+69 WRVDNVSEFEY
-80 LGKITRT
+80 LGDITKTT
-87 GESQNNFYIK
+87 GQNNFYIK
-97 KADIPGIEDGV
+97 KADIPELSSADA
-108 NRPLTI
+108 NDLTI
-114 SVSDADFENFII
+114 AVMDDDLNRLALESFE
-126 SKEVDKDIQP
+126 KEVLP
-136 VAPSSMKINVDTK
+136 VAPSSMKITVDTK

-155 TFTVTFDDEYVM
+155 TFTVTFDDDYVM
-167 GANDELAYQQFD
+167 GENDELAYQQYD
-179 KDGDPVPGTNTKY
+179 KDGDAVPGTNTKY

-198 KDGKFTFTK
+198 KDGKFMFTE
-207 SFDEDTAS
+207 SFDEDTDS

-245 LMLDFGTTVIK
+245 LVLDFGTTVIK

-371 KTMKLSFRPTNVDIR
+371 KNMKLSFRPTNVDIR

-420 CKKPCTGKFEITF
+420 CDKPCTGKFEITF

-455 EPEGAQKVVVT
+455 EPESAKKVVVT

-477 NKTIIAPPIIDNGR
+477 NKTIIAPPIVDNGR

>member
-15 VLSMLPVAAFAD
+15 VLSMLPVVAFAD
-27 ETTTPTTP
+27 GTTTPA
-35 KINIYVTGYNNDM
+35 KDINIYVTGYDSNVSGQDV
-48 SRDEISVSIT
+48 SVSIT
-58 GDDLEVGMLVY
+58 GKDLKVGMAVY
-69 WLVNGVDQPQY
+69 WRVDNVSEFEY
-80 LGKITRT
+80 LGDITKTT
-87 GESQNNFYIK
+87 GQNNFYIK
-97 KADIPGIEDGV
+97 KADIPELSSADA
-108 NRPLTI
+108 NDLTI
-114 SVSDADFENFII
+114 AVMDDDLNRLALESFE
-126 SKEVDKDIQP
+126 KEVLP
-136 VAPSSMKINVDTK
+136 VAPSSMKITVDTK

-155 TFTVTFDDEYVM
+155 TFTVTFDDDYVM
-167 GANDELAYQQFD
+167 GENDELAYQQYD
-179 KDGDPVPGTNTKY
+179 KDGDAVPGTNTKY

-245 LMLDFGTTVIK
+245 LVLDFGTTVIK

-359 IGVAFTLLDNNG
+359 IGVAFTLLDDNG

-455 EPEGAQKVVVT
+455 EPEGAKKVVVT

>member
-27 ETTTPTTP
+27 NTTTPA
-35 KINIYVTGYNNDM
+35 KDINIYVTGYDSNVSGQDV
-48 SRDEISVSIT
+48 SVSIT
-58 GDDLEVGMLVY
+58 GKDLKVGMAVY
-69 WLVNGVDQPQY
+69 WRVDNVSEFEY
-80 LGKITRT
+80 LGDITKTT
-87 GESQNNFYIK
+87 GQNNFYIK
-97 KADIPGIEDGV
+97 KADIPELSSADA
-108 NRPLTI
+108 NDLTI
-114 SVSDADFENFII
+114 AVMDDDLNRLALESFE
-126 SKEVDKDIQP
+126 KEVLP
-136 VAPSSMKINVDTK
+136 VAPSSMKITVDTK

-155 TFTVTFDDEYVM
+155 TFTVTFDDDYVM
-167 GANDELAYQQFD
+167 GENDELAYQQYD
-179 KDGDPVPGTNTKY
+179 KDGDAVPGTNTKY

-198 KDGKFTFTK
+198 KDGKFTFTE

-245 LMLDFGTTVIK
+245 LVLDFGTTVIK

-420 CKKPCTGKFEITF
+420 CDKPCTGKFEITF

-455 EPEGAQKVVVT
+455 EPEGAEKVVVT

>member
-1 MKKKLVALV
+1 MKKRLIALV

-15 VLSMLPVAAFAD
+15 VLSMLPVAAFAA
-27 ETTTPTTP
+27 ETTTPADD
-35 KINIYVTGYNNDM
+35 IEIYVTGYNNNTTGQDV
-48 SRDEISVSIT
+48 SISIT
-58 GDDLEVGMLVY
+58 GDDLKNGMTVLWRVE
-69 WLVNGVDQPQY
+69 GISEFTT
-80 LGKITRT
+80 LGDIYNP
-87 GESQNNFYIK
+87 GGQNNYYLK
-97 KADIPGIEDGV
+97 RADIPELSSGNKDK
-108 NRPLTI
+108 LTI
-114 SVSDADFENFII
+114 AVVDNELIRQAMESFE
-126 SKEVDKDIQP
+126 KEVVP
-136 VAPSSMKINVDTK
+136 VAPSSMKVTVDTK

-155 TFTVTFDDEYVM
+155 TFTVTFDDGYVM
-167 GANDELAYQQFD
+167 GANDQLAYEQFD

-192 VDITSV
+192 VDVTGV
-198 KDGKFTFTK
+198 KDGKFTFTR

-215 VKFTFERNGVA
+215 VKFTFERNDVA
-226 DKDLTATVKLESPY
+226 DKNLTATVKLASPY
-240 GEFKE
+240 GD
-245 LMLDFGTTVIK
+245 LDYYDFTFDTGSLVERGQDVAGTV
-256 QGETLTG
+256 
-263 KLYYVN
+263 YYVN
-269 TDGKRTD
+269 KEGKRYD
-276 ITDEADS
+276 ITDECLFA
-283 YNVVTTD
+283 VTPSNLVEAITD
-290 SDALESSN
+290 SSDCGFTVKEDAELN
-298 SPDTPTVTIAD
+298 KVITITA
-309 DATLG
+309 LFNG
-314 SKVNILAFYNNKPVN
+314 NKV
-329 ASLTVID
+329 ASQNFTIVE
-336 DAEPGKVKMNI
+336 DAEPGDVKMNR
-347 TSGSIVTEKEDQ
+347 TSYNAGEEL
-359 IGVAFTLLDNNG
+359 GLEFTLLDDKG
-371 KTMKLSFRPTNVDIR
+371 QTKKLDFFPSNIDIR
-386 WIDSSVSDPGFS
+386 WIDSSVSDPGFR
-398 VIATDGTTT
+398 VNLTDHGASIT
-407 LLQTKGVLNTALA
+407 TKGKLLTSIT
-420 CKKPCTGKFEITF
+420 CDKPCTGKFEITF

-455 EPEGAQKVVVT
+455 EPEGAEKVVVT

>member
-15 VLSMLPVAAFAD
+15 VLSMLPVAAFAA
-27 ETTTPTTP
+27 ETTTPADD
-35 KINIYVTGYNNDM
+35 IEIYVTGYNNNTTGQDV
-48 SRDEISVSIT
+48 SISIT
-58 GDDLEVGMLVY
+58 GDDLKNGMTVLWRVE
-69 WLVNGVDQPQY
+69 GISEFTT
-80 LGKITRT
+80 LGDIYNP
-87 GESQNNFYIK
+87 GGQNNYYLK
-97 KADIPGIEDGV
+97 RADIPELSSGNKDK
-108 NRPLTI
+108 LTI
-114 SVSDADFENFII
+114 AVVDNELIRQAMESFE
-126 SKEVDKDIQP
+126 KEVVP
-136 VAPSSMKINVDTK
+136 VAPSSMKVTVDTK

-155 TFTVTFDDEYVM
+155 TFTVTFDDGYVM
-167 GANDELAYQQFD
+167 GANDQLAYEQFD

-192 VDITSV
+192 VDVTGV
-198 KDGKFTFTK
+198 KDGKFTFTR

-215 VKFTFERNGVA
+215 VKFTFERNDVA
-226 DKDLTATVKLESPY
+226 DKNLTATVKLASPY
-240 GEFKE
+240 GD
-245 LMLDFGTTVIK
+245 LDYYDFTFDTGSLVERGQDVAGTV
-256 QGETLTG
+256 
-263 KLYYVN
+263 YYVN
-269 TDGKRTD
+269 KEGKRYD
-276 ITDEADS
+276 ITDECLFA
-283 YNVVTTD
+283 VTPSNLVEAITD
-290 SDALESSN
+290 SSDCGFTVKEDAELN
-298 SPDTPTVTIAD
+298 KVITITA
-309 DATLG
+309 LFNG
-314 SKVNILAFYNNKPVN
+314 NKV
-329 ASLTVID
+329 ASQNFTIVE
-336 DAEPGKVKMNI
+336 DAEPGDVKMNR
-347 TSGSIVTEKEDQ
+347 TSYNAGEETGIE
-359 IGVAFTLLDNNG
+359 FTLLDDKG
-371 KTMKLSFRPTNVDIR
+371 QTMKLDFFPSDINIR
-386 WIDSSVSDPGFS
+386 WIDSSVSDPGFR
-398 VIATDGTTT
+398 VNLTDHGASIT
-407 LLQTKGVLNTALA
+407 TKGKLLTSIT
-420 CKKPCTGKFEITF
+420 CDKPCTGKFEITF

-455 EPEGAQKVVVT
+455 EPEGAEKVVVT

-501 AFGATVDWKQAT
+501 AFGATVDWKQES

>member
-27 ETTTPTTP
+27 GTTTPA
-35 KINIYVTGYNNDM
+35 KDINIYVTGYDSNVSGQDV
-48 SRDEISVSIT
+48 SVSIT
-58 GDDLEVGMLVY
+58 GKDLKVGMAVY
-69 WLVNGVDQPQY
+69 WRVDNVSEFEY
-80 LGKITRT
+80 LGDITKTT
-87 GESQNNFYIK
+87 GQNNFYIK
-97 KADIPGIEDGV
+97 KADIPELTSADA
-108 NRPLTI
+108 NDLTI
-114 SVSDADFENFII
+114 AVMDDDLNRLALESFE
-126 SKEVDKDIQP
+126 KEVLP
-136 VAPSSMKINVDTK
+136 VAPSSMKITVDTK

-155 TFTVTFDDEYVM
+155 TFTVTFDDDYVM
-167 GANDELAYQQFD
+167 GENDELAYQQYD
-179 KDGDPVPGTNTKY
+179 KDGDAVPGTNTKY

-240 GEFKE
+240 GELKE
-245 LMLDFGTTVIK
+245 LDYDFGSAIVK
-256 QGETLTG
+256 QGEKVSGTV
-263 KLYYVN
+263 YYVN

-276 ITDEADS
+276 ITDEVEGYFFSCDDNSVIA
-283 YNVVTTD
+283 
-290 SDALESSN
+290 SSN
-298 SPDTPTVTIAD
+298 TTTGELTIAD
-309 DATLG
+309 NAKLG
-314 SKVNILAFYNNKPVN
+314 SVIKANAFYNGKTITT
-329 ASLTVID
+329 SLTVVS
-336 DAEPGKVKMNI
+336 DADPGDVKMNR
-347 TSGSIVTEKEDQ
+347 TSYNAGEEL
-359 IGVAFTLLDNNG
+359 GLEFTLLDDKG
-371 KTMKLSFRPTNVDIR
+371 QTKKLDFFPSNIDIR
-386 WIDSSVSDPGFS
+386 WIDSSVSDPGFR
-398 VIATDGTTT
+398 VNLTDHGASIT
-407 LLQTKGVLNTALA
+407 TKGKLLTSIT
-420 CKKPCTGKFEITF
+420 CDKPCTGKFEITF

-455 EPEGAQKVVVT
+455 EPEGAEKVVVT

-545 APYISTAY
+545 APYISNAY

>member
-27 ETTTPTTP
+27 NTTTPA
-35 KINIYVTGYNNDM
+35 KDINIYVTGYDSNVSGQDV
-48 SRDEISVSIT
+48 SVSIT
-58 GDDLEVGMLVY
+58 GKDLKVGMAVY
-69 WLVNGVDQPQY
+69 WRVDNVSEFEY
-80 LGKITRT
+80 LGDITKTT
-87 GESQNNFYIK
+87 GQNNFYIK
-97 KADIPGIEDGV
+97 KADIPGLSSADA
-108 NRPLTI
+108 NDLTI
-114 SVSDADFENFII
+114 AVMDDDLNRLALESFE
-126 SKEVDKDIQP
+126 KEVLP
-136 VAPSSMKINVDTK
+136 VAPSSMKITVDTK

-155 TFTVTFDDEYVM
+155 TFTVTFDDDYVM
-167 GANDELAYQQFD
+167 GENDELAYQQYD
-179 KDGDPVPGTNTKY
+179 KDGDAVPGTNTKY

-207 SFDEDTAS
+207 SFDENTAS

-245 LMLDFGTTVIK
+245 LVLDFGTTVIK

-455 EPEGAQKVVVT
+455 EPEGAEKVVVT

>member
-27 ETTTPTTP
+27 DTTTPA
-35 KINIYVTGYNNDM
+35 KDINIYVTGYDSNVSGQDV
-48 SRDEISVSIT
+48 SVSIT
-58 GDDLEVGMLVY
+58 GKDLKVGMAVY
-69 WLVNGVDQPQY
+69 WRVDDVSEFEY
-80 LGKITRT
+80 LGDITKTT
-87 GESQNNFYIK
+87 GQNNFYIK
-97 KADIPGIEDGV
+97 KADIPELSSADA
-108 NRPLTI
+108 NDLTI
-114 SVSDADFENFII
+114 AVMDDDLNRLALESFE
-126 SKEVDKDIQP
+126 KEVLP
-136 VAPSSMKINVDTK
+136 VAPSSMKITVDTK

-155 TFTVTFDDEYVM
+155 TFTVTFDDDYVM
-167 GANDELAYQQFD
+167 GENDELAYQQYD
-179 KDGDPVPGTNTKY
+179 KDGDAVPGTNTKY

-240 GEFKE
+240 GELKE
-245 LMLDFGTTVIK
+245 LDYDFGSAIVK
-256 QGETLTG
+256 QGEKVSGTV
-263 KLYYVN
+263 YYVN

-276 ITDEADS
+276 ITDEVEGYFFSCDDNSVIAAS
-283 YNVVTTD
+283 NTTTGE
-290 SDALESSN
+290 L
-298 SPDTPTVTIAD
+298 TIAD
-309 DATLG
+309 NAKLG
-314 SKVNILAFYNNKPVN
+314 SVIKANAFYNGKTITT
-329 ASLTVID
+329 SLTVVS
-336 DAEPGKVKMNI
+336 DADPGDVKMNR
-347 TSGSIVTEKEDQ
+347 TSYNAGEEL
-359 IGVAFTLLDNNG
+359 GLEFTLLDDKG
-371 KTMKLSFRPTNVDIR
+371 QTKKLDFFPSNIDIR
-386 WIDSSVSDPGFS
+386 WIDSSVSDPGFR
-398 VIATDGTTT
+398 VNLTDHGASIT
-407 LLQTKGVLNTALA
+407 TKGKLLTSIT
-420 CKKPCTGKFEITF
+420 CDKPCTGKFEITF

>member
-27 ETTTPTTP
+27 GTTTPA
-35 KINIYVTGYNNDM
+35 KDINIYVTGYDSNVSGQDV
-48 SRDEISVSIT
+48 SVSIT
-58 GDDLEVGMLVY
+58 GKDLKVGMAVY
-69 WLVNGVDQPQY
+69 WRVDNVSEFEY
-80 LGKITRT
+80 LGDITKTT
-87 GESQNNFYIK
+87 GQNNFYIK
-97 KADIPGIEDGV
+97 KADIPELSSADA
-108 NRPLTI
+108 NDLTI
-114 SVSDADFENFII
+114 AVMDDDLNRLALESFE
-126 SKEVDKDIQP
+126 KEVLP
-136 VAPSSMKINVDTK
+136 VAPSSMKITVDTK

-155 TFTVTFDDEYVM
+155 TFTVTFDDDYVM
-167 GANDELAYQQFD
+167 GENDELAYQQYD
-179 KDGDPVPGTNTKY
+179 KDGDAVPGTNTKY

-198 KDGKFTFTK
+198 KDGKFTFTE

-245 LMLDFGTTVIK
+245 LVLDFGTTVIK

-386 WIDSSVSDPGFS
+386 WIDSFVSDPGFS

-455 EPEGAQKVVVT
+455 EPEGAEKVVVT

-477 NKTIIAPPIIDNGR
+477 NKTIIAPPIVDNGR

>member
-1 MKKKLVALV
+1 MKKRLIALV

-15 VLSMLPVAAFAD
+15 VLSMLPVAAFAA
-27 ETTTPTTP
+27 ETTTPADD
-35 KINIYVTGYNNDM
+35 IEIYVTGYNNNTTGQDV
-48 SRDEISVSIT
+48 SISIT
-58 GDDLEVGMLVY
+58 GDDLKNGMTVLWRVE
-69 WLVNGVDQPQY
+69 GISEFTT
-80 LGKITRT
+80 LGDIYNP
-87 GESQNNFYIK
+87 GGQNNYYLK
-97 KADIPGIEDGV
+97 RADIPELSSGNKDK
-108 NRPLTI
+108 LTI
-114 SVSDADFENFII
+114 AVVDNELIRQAMESFE
-126 SKEVDKDIQP
+126 KEVVP
-136 VAPSSMKINVDTK
+136 VAPSSMKVTVDTK

-155 TFTVTFDDEYVM
+155 TFTVTFDDGYVM
-167 GANDELAYQQFD
+167 GANDQLAYEQFD

-192 VDITSV
+192 VDVTGV
-198 KDGKFTFTK
+198 KDGKFTFTR

-215 VKFTFERNGVA
+215 VKFTFERNDVA
-226 DKDLTATVKLESPY
+226 DKNLTATVKLASPY
-240 GEFKE
+240 GD
-245 LMLDFGTTVIK
+245 LDYYDFTFDTGSLVERGQDVAGTV
-256 QGETLTG
+256 
-263 KLYYVN
+263 YYVN
-269 TDGKRTD
+269 KEGKRYD
-276 ITDEADS
+276 ITDECLFA
-283 YNVVTTD
+283 VTPSNLVEAITD
-290 SDALESSN
+290 SSDCGFTVKEDAELN
-298 SPDTPTVTIAD
+298 KVITITA
-309 DATLG
+309 LFNG
-314 SKVNILAFYNNKPVN
+314 NKV
-329 ASLTVID
+329 ASQNFTIVE
-336 DAEPGKVKMNI
+336 DAEPGDVKMNR
-347 TSGSIVTEKEDQ
+347 TSYNAGEETGIE
-359 IGVAFTLLDNNG
+359 FTLLDDKG
-371 KTMKLSFRPTNVDIR
+371 QTMKLDFFPSDINIR
-386 WIDSSVSDPGFS
+386 WIDSSVSDPGFR
-398 VIATDGTTT
+398 VNLTDHGASIT
-407 LLQTKGVLNTALA
+407 TKGKLLTSIT
-420 CKKPCTGKFEITF
+420 CDKPCTGKFEITF

-455 EPEGAQKVVVT
+455 EPEGAEKVVVT

>member
-27 ETTTPTTP
+27 GTTTPA
-35 KINIYVTGYNNDM
+35 KDINIYVTGYDSNVSGQDV
-48 SRDEISVSIT
+48 SVSIT
-58 GDDLEVGMLVY
+58 GKDLKVGMAVY
-69 WLVNGVDQPQY
+69 WRVDNVSEFEY
-80 LGKITRT
+80 LGDITKTT
-87 GESQNNFYIK
+87 GQNNFYIK
-97 KADIPGIEDGV
+97 KADIPELSSADA
-108 NRPLTI
+108 NDLTI
-114 SVSDADFENFII
+114 AVMDDDLNRLALESFE
-126 SKEVDKDIQP
+126 KEVLP
-136 VAPSSMKINVDTK
+136 VAPSSMKITVDTK

-167 GANDELAYQQFD
+167 GENDELAYQQYD
-179 KDGDPVPGTNTKY
+179 KDGDAVPGTNTKY

-245 LMLDFGTTVIK
+245 LVLDFGTTVIK

-359 IGVAFTLLDNNG
+359 IGVAFTLLDDNG

-455 EPEGAQKVVVT
+455 EPEGAEKVVVT